1 MYHRNVICSVEGI
14 NWRFNVHWNV
24 GQPPGCLR
32 FALADRLIWEM
43 GMMWLSSLTSSWF
56 SSTGFH
62 PVKEMEERQENQME
76 KVLISECVV
85 LGLTLVSLAP
95 YVSKIYSL
103 YHKFCFGLFGPFCG
117 FFWSQ
122 LPWDELCCASTGHF
136 PHQRSGVERSSRVT
150 CLSFCPAVGSSVVRS
165 TLSLC
170 SFIFSKWE
178 RDLSITNVVL
188 Q

>member
-14 NWRFNVHWNV
+14 NWRFNVHRNV

-32 FALADRLIWEM
+32 LALADCLIWEM
-43 GMMWLSSLTSSWF
+43 GMMWLSSPLTSSWF
-56 SSTGFH
+56 SSIGFQ
-62 PVKEMEERQENQME
+62 PVKGMEERQENQME
-76 KVLISECVV
+76 KVLISEWVV

-95 YVSKIYSL
+95 HVSKIYSL
-103 YHKFCFGLFGPFCG
+103 YHKLCFGPFGPFCE
-117 FFWSQ
+117 FWPQ
-122 LPWDELCCASTGHF
+122 LPWDELCCASTGLF
-136 PHQRSGVERSSRVT
+136 PHQCSSVEWSSRVG
-150 CLSFCPAVGSSVVRS
+150 CPSFCPAVGSSVVRS